1 MKNWTDELV
10 ENPLRKAEAFYDEL
24 LAHHGPGKDRDI
36 HAAAKL
42 LLVALDKF
50 RRHGGQEWMSLVTE
64 YITMIK
70 ENPEKFDLMMK
81 CQRGQSELCFPP
93 TAEGVARNKLFLKCG
108 LGIET

>member
-10 ENPLRKAEAFYDEL
+10 ENPLRKAEAFYDKL

-93 TAEGVARNKLFLKCG
+93 TAEGVARNK
-108 LGIET
+108 

>member
-93 TAEGVARNKLFLKCG
+93 TAEGVARNK
-108 LGIET
+108 

>member
-1 MKNWTDELV
+1 VT
-10 ENPLRKAEAFYDEL
+10 
-24 LAHHGPGKDRDI
+24 DRD
-36 HAAAKL
+36 AKL